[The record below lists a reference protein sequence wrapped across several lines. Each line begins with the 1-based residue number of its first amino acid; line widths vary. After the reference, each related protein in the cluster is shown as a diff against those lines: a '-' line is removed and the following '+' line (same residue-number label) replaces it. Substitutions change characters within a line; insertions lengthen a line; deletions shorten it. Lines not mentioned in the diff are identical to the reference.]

1 MIAETDHTRG
11 KMTRDRI
18 REKVKTII
26 QLPALPAVA
35 KTVTDLADDP
45 RTSAAKLGKIIS
57 ADQALTAKVLKIAN
71 SPFYGYPKRISTV
84 QFAIIVMG
92 FEVLKELVTG
102 ISLVSSIEK
111 DGDEAFEGTQF
122 WEHSISTG
130 SIAHRLAQDLGYR
143 VSGEVFVAGLLHDMG
158 VTVLHRYFN
167 KDFHEVRE
175 MVRNTGCRYLEAE
188 EQVLGVTHAD
198 VGGWL
203 AERWNLPD
211 HLAEAI
217 RFHHT
222 PSVAAKN
229 PELAAL
235 THCADMLANRISP
248 APADFDRGN
257 ECDDEACRLLGLDG
271 HEALEEYARNYSE
284 VLQDAVQHSKDLIMR
299 HGGTL

>member
-1 MIAETDHTRG
+1 
-11 KMTRDRI
+11 MTREKI
-18 REKVKTII
+18 REKVKSII

-45 RTSAAKLGKIIS
+45 RTSAAKLGKVIS

-111 DGDEAFEGTQF
+111 DSDEAFEGRIF

-167 KDFHEVRE
+167 RE
-175 MVRNTGCRYLEAE
+175 FKEIRKMVMETGCTYLAAE
-188 EQVLGVTHAD
+188 ENILGVTHAD

-203 AERWNLPD
+203 AERWNLPE

-217 RFHHT
+217 RLHHT
-222 PSVAAKN
+222 PSQAGKN

-235 THCADMLANRISP
+235 THCADLLANQISTTP
-248 APADFDRGN
+248 AEFDKGN
-257 ECDDEACRLLGLDG
+257 ECDDNACILIGLDG
-271 HEALEEYARNYSE
+271 RGALEEYARNYSD
-284 VLQDAVQHSKDLIMR
+284 VLHDAVQHSKDLIMQ
-299 HGGTL
+299 HGSST